1 MWDIVDFSDGLKNL
15 ESMRRIYYLYP
26 VTVLKGS
33 GNESEI
39 LMLMLDKSTYF
50 KKAALF
56 SLQSVFFMYNIQ
68 LANGRPQDLK

>member
-1 MWDIVDFSDGLKNL
+1 M
-15 ESMRRIYYLYP
+15 
-26 VTVLKGS
+26 GS

-68 LANGRPQDLK
+68 LANGIQLFTELKSVVFSRDRDICEKIA